1 MIGFIKDTVAVQLQ
15 AVAAYLY
22 CCDPR
27 EVKGVKPTM
36 KKCSR
41 GKGMRL
47 TASFLKSELS

>member
-1 MIGFIKDTVAVQLQ
+1 MIACIKDTAGVQLQ
-15 AVAAYLY
+15 VVAAYLY

-27 EVKGVKPTM
+27 EVKGVKPTI

-41 GKGMRL
+41 GKGMRF